1 MNPNLRNCEIVKVI
15 NLAVSEL
22 VVNWQRFLLDTDIS
36 VTVLP
41 RILEIW
47 HCIILSMNSL
57 QKILELFFFPSF
69 QYCLNCCFHVIQGL
83 QEKAGLFPEHSL
95 SITLSF
101 RFFLNYINK
110 MEIKCLQML
119 FKHFSL

>member
-36 VTVLP
+36 VTALP

-47 HCIILSMNSL
+47 HCIVLSMNSL
-57 QKILELFFFPSF
+57 QKILELFFFSQFPVLPKLLLSCYPRTAGESRVVSRTF
-69 QYCLNCCFHVIQGL
+69 TGYNVIILFFFKLYQQNGNKMSSNVIQT
-83 QEKAGLFPEHSL
+83 F
-95 SITLSF
+95 
-101 RFFLNYINK
+101 
-110 MEIKCLQML
+110 
-119 FKHFSL
+119 

>member
-57 QKILELFFFPSF
+57 FFFPSF

-101 RFFLNYINK
+101 RFFFKLYQQNGNK
-110 MEIKCLQML
+110 MSSDVIQT
-119 FKHFSL
+119 F